1 MAFLN
6 SPFYYEPHPLCV
18 DAAHSILRLIAEHP
32 EWQDEV
38 DSGKMFGV
46 LITETS
52 TNNPPSSSLPSLGGG
67 GGGSGYLF
75 AYSGQLLGRYEWEG
89 FVPPVFDYLED
100 NGYFKREEAEI
111 VNINKK
117 ISTLESSPELSLAR
131 ETLYNI
137 ERETTQKINDYK
149 AFMAESKAKRDL
161 VRKTKSE
168 PPESF
173 RLSPSQ
179 GERGESL
186 LIRESQ
192 FQKAELRRLKQS
204 CDEQLSAI
212 RRSLQTLQDEISELK
227 AERKRRSDDLQR
239 WLFEHFEM
247 LNGRGEKKNLM
258 DIFKEW
264 AEKTGSKCVVPP
276 SGSGE
281 CCAPKLLQYA
291 FLNNLTP
298 IAIAEFTCIKGNIQW
313 HGACQGRCAP
323 ILDWMLQGIE
333 VEENPLHRQEKHTSL
348 DVLYE
353 DDHLLIVNKPAG
365 MLSVPGKSSRL
376 SALDIAKSMRP
387 DCPSLMLCHRLDMQ
401 TSGVL
406 VLAKDILTYKK
417 MQKMFLSHEKI
428 KKTYIA
434 LLEGSLP
441 LPLGGKGWVTLPLS
455 SDYLNRPRQIVDKE
469 NGKPAIT
476 HYEIIGEKDGHTLV
490 RLHPITGRTHQLRV
504 HCAHPEGLNM
514 PILGDDLYGHH
525 SSRLFLHAQ
534 TIDFEHPITGLHL
547 SVTAPLG
554 QWD

>member
-1 MAFLN
+1 MASLN

-18 DAAHSILRLIAEHP
+18 DAAHSILRLIAEHS

-46 LITETS
+46 LIIDTS
-52 TNNPPSSSLPSLGGG
+52 TINSSIAFRLPPFKGGRG
-67 GGGSGYLF
+67 VGLFF
-75 AYSGQLLGRYEWEG
+75 AYSGQLLGRYDWEG
-89 FVPPVFDYLED
+89 FVPPVFDYLSPSPSEEAL
-100 NGYFKREEAEI
+100 GGTYFKRKEAEI
-111 VNINKK
+111 VNINER
-117 ISTLESSPELSLAR
+117 IRSLESSQELSLAR
-131 ETLYNI
+131 DTLYNI
-137 ERETTQKINDYK
+137 ERETTQKINAYK
-149 AFMAESKAKRDL
+149 SFMAESKARREVMRAEGSADE
-161 VRKTKSE
+161 V
-168 PPESF
+168 
-173 RLSPSQ
+173 
-179 GERGESL
+179 L
-186 LIRESQ
+186 LIKESQ
-192 FQKAELRRLKQS
+192 FQKAGLRRLKQS

-264 AEKTGSKCVVPP
+264 AEKTGSKCITPP

-291 FLNNLTP
+291 FQNNLTP
-298 IAIAEFTCIKGNIQW
+298 LAIAEFTCIKGNIQW

-353 DDHLLIVNKPAG
+353 DDYLLIVNKPAG

-387 DCPSLMLCHRLDMQ
+387 DWPSLILCHRLDMQ

-434 LLEGSLP
+434 LLEGCLT
-441 LPLGGKGWVTLPLS
+441 LPLGGKGLVHLPLS
-455 SDYLNRPRQIVDKE
+455 PDYLNRPRQIVDRE

-476 HYEIIGEKDGHTLV
+476 RYEIIGEKDGHTLV

-514 PILGDDLYGHH
+514 PIFGDDLYGHH

-547 SVTAPLG
+547 FVTAPFG
-554 QWD
+554 QWNLSLCP